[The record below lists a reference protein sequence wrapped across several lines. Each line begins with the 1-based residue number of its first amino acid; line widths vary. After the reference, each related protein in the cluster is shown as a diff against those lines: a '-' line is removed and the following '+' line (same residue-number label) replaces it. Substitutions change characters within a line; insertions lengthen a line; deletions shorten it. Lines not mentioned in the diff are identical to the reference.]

1 MTVGT
6 RENAVNDS
14 LSRVS
19 GPVTAVLLGGGTAAT
34 IDIIY
39 AFVRNAGFDKTPEWV
54 LQSVASGFLGLGAF
68 ESGIPGALLGLVSHY
83 SILIVAAF
91 VYLQAANRV
100 PVLRTQVLACGAI
113 FGVLVYLF
121 MNFVVLPLSAFPF
134 TLTYSP
140 MRLIEGFASHAVFVG
155 IPIAIAIRWLVHP
168 GDRASGT

>member
-1 MTVGT
+1 MH
-6 RENAVNDS
+6 DS

-19 GPVTAVLLGGGTAAT
+19 RPVIAVLLGGGTAAT
-34 IDIIY
+34 IDIVY
-39 AFVRNAGFDKTPEWV
+39 AFVRNAGFDKTPQWV
-54 LQSVASGFLGLGAF
+54 LQSVGSGFLGLDAF

-83 SILIVAAF
+83 SILIVAAL

-100 PVLRTQVLACGAI
+100 PALRTQALACGAI

-140 MRLIEGFASHAVFVG
+140 MRLLEGFASHAVFVG
-155 IPIAIAIRWLVHP
+155 IPIAVAIRWLVHP
-168 GDRASGT
+168 DSSASGS